1 MLLQIASKQEQI
13 IQQAGPDNPL
23 AGLVEYRNTLVSAM
37 ELAGFKDPNRFF
49 KDPAQQ
55 PPQPQEPPKPDI
67 NEQLIQVQMAEIQ
80 ANIQKKSAELAL
92 ERESMMREDDRLRDK
107 NEADIILKSAE
118 IAARWG
124 AQVDLAEIKA
134 NSERDREMV
143 KQLAA
148 QAQQTQRPPNGQ

>member
-1 MLLQIASKQEQI
+1 M
-13 IQQAGPDNPL
+13 PTHHNPL

-80 ANIQKKSAELAL
+80 EHK
-92 ERESMMREDDRLRDK
+92 
-107 NEADIILKSAE
+107 
-118 IAARWG
+118 W
-124 AQVDLAEIKA
+124 
-134 NSERDREMV
+134 
-143 KQLAA
+143 QLV
-148 QAQQTQRPPNGQ
+148 QFYHNL